1 MFKHPAIFNAVKLK
15 SSPLRNSLLMI
26 TTCEKRF
33 LAIVFLIMLATP
45 LLVVK
50 GSRGTC
56 GGEAFL
62 SQVEAP
68 LVSAD
73 RIRDHV
79 SIFSSIQSRFTGYPG
94 SLEAARIIM
103 DKFSEYG
110 LKVSLFN
117 YTALVPYDSGS
128 FLKVGSRVIK
138 AYGLYPNAVATGLK
152 RASGKLVY
160 AGYGKLEE
168 LKGLDVNGSIVLL
181 EFNSGSAW
189 IDMVELGASSIVF
202 LEDGD
207 TNRFEALSKISS
219 VPLVTPRIYVV
230 GKEASELREI
240 AKNRPEA
247 ELFNGM
253 GWREVQ
259 AVNVIGEMKGVED
272 PSKVI
277 IITANY
283 DSGSVVPGVSPGAD
297 EAIGVSVLLEFI
309 RALRQQVFTPRYTIL
324 FIAMSGH
331 WQALSGARSFVEQF
345 YFNNSAIGREIFP
358 YIAIDIKISSGS
370 PHLNL
375 VFSGMMYSI
384 NTRYI
389 ANKFTQLHGLFTRS
403 LQSFEKSFP
412 DHWEKVRTVNLLGLY
427 GIAYDSASPG
437 FQKGL
442 AFKHI
447 LDMEPFELANSIGL
461 GIITFD
467 DVRYRVFTPSDRL
480 EFIDFQ
486 NVVPQAQLTFQILFD
501 LLKAPVEEWYPGSW
515 EGLRP
520 LRMGETYTSV
530 GFTILR
536 VEVVEY
542 DPTTPGLYSPVPNA
556 FVTVGSTSDPFT
568 LMFSKSDSSGFAE
581 FRGLRPY
588 PEATTAVLTPIQSY
602 VVDEDGRIIYAPDRG
617 QHGSGT
623 YPSSVTIVSPEQF
636 ARNVVFK
643 CGSAVLFDLTD
654 PDTLQAAVSPS
665 SMFGTTNA
673 YSAQLRSYGGYE
685 TPLTLSILVMQIPGY
700 STLDSY
706 GYEFDPILSV
716 AQVYA
721 PPRTRFGFVVKS
733 TSMAKTVAVYTN
745 VTLQNQDGYGYCF
758 SKEGERLLIKGG
770 IPGMLTE
777 MLTLA
782 YGRYLAQADIQV
794 LDPKTMENLN
804 YAIMFNQTLLQMI
817 SRLDYSGFL
826 TSALMAWGFSN
837 KAYQSSLSVVRDAV
851 TSIIIVF
858 AIAIP
863 FILLFSSLVYNL
875 SSGFRSVA
883 LTLAVSLAVA
893 LLLTAFHPGFGL
905 AVNVPAIFIGTLIV
919 ALVIP
924 VMFFLSS
931 NFSSGLSRLRKEVLG
946 AHFLERSGFDV
957 SFSAVSIGI
966 GNLKKR
972 KFRTILTML
981 CIVIISFSLS
991 SLTSV
996 TEIRA
1001 LRVTPTPAEI
1011 AYNGVLLRTGN
1022 FAPLNKKL
1030 INLVST
1036 YISGE
1041 AQYAPRY
1048 WVYLPSTPQEGT
1060 AGVIVIS
1067 SEKSKALIY
1076 AAVGISSTE
1085 LKASF
1090 KEFEKILVE
1099 GSMFKDEEVLSALLP
1114 NNLAESLKVKA
1125 GDYVWVSGFHLRV
1138 TGILNTTAI
1147 LRYVKDSDG
1156 FIDVLPMDTY
1166 VLSNERTPPRAEAAL
1181 SPGSVIF
1188 VPAGL
1193 VELIPESC
1201 LTSVLIP
1208 IDGMDFEELYQRCGE
1223 VFSAFEGLNI
1233 YLTYNGTVYRF
1244 SKENVISLFGFQF
1257 ILIPMIIA
1265 GLITMSTILGGV
1277 MERIREGYI
1286 YSSLG
1291 LAPVQVGLMFFGEN
1305 IIYAVVGSMTGY
1317 LAGISA
1323 SYLTRKI
1330 GIISLPVN
1338 YTSSFVML
1346 AVGLVIA
1353 LVLAASLYPFYKV
1366 SVTVTPS
1373 LERKWRLQTKP
1384 KGDSWEIPIPFRIKE
1399 EDRAAGMA
1407 VFLQEYLWNKRI
1419 ERAGVFTVESVDVN
1433 KIESGIAVKSRVW
1446 LAPFEQNIK
1455 QDMNVVILKSKTE
1468 QNFLISLSLNRVSGP
1483 YDSWVRF
1490 NYPFIDEVRKQMLI
1504 WNVLNPEEREKYI
1517 RMARE
1522 RSLLGEK

>member
-1 MFKHPAIFNAVKLK
+1 
-15 SSPLRNSLLMI
+15 MI
-26 TTCEKRF
+26 TVRRKNLFVVALILLTASILIAEGERDAVEEKNF
-33 LAIVFLIMLATP
+33 LNQLEVP
-45 LLVVK
+45 V
-50 GSRGTC
+50 
-56 GGEAFL
+56 
-62 SQVEAP
+62 
-68 LVSAD
+68 VSAD
-73 RIRDHV
+73 RIRDYV
-79 SIFSSIQSRFTGYPG
+79 VLFSSIKSRFTGYPG
-94 SLEAARIIM
+94 SLQAARIIAEE
-103 DKFSEYG
+103 FNGFG
-110 LKVSLFN
+110 LKVSFFN
-117 YTALVPYDSGS
+117 YTVLVPYDSGS
-128 FLKVGSRVIK
+128 YMKVGGKVIK
-138 AYGLYPNAVATGLK
+138 AYGLYPNVVATGLK
-152 RASGKLVY
+152 KASGKLVY
-160 AGYGKLEE
+160 AGYGTPEE
-168 LKGLDVNGSIVLL
+168 LNGLDVNGSIVLL

-189 IDMVELGASSIVF
+189 VDMVKLGASGIVF

-219 VPLVTPRIYVV
+219 VPLVTPRIYVT
-230 GKEASELREI
+230 GQEASQLREI
-240 AKNRPEA
+240 ARTNPDA

-253 GWREVQ
+253 EWREVE
-259 AVNVIGEMKGVED
+259 AVNVIGEMRGVED

-277 IITANY
+277 IITVNY
-283 DSGSVVPGVSPGAD
+283 DSGSIVPGFAPGAD
-297 EAIGVSVLLEFI
+297 EAIGVSVMLEFI
-309 RALRQQVFTPRYTIL
+309 RALKQQGFTPRYTVL

-331 WQALSGARSFVEQF
+331 WQALAGARSFVEQF
-345 YFNNSAIGREIFP
+345 YFNNSEIGSTVFP
-358 YIAIDIKISSGS
+358 YLVIDIKISSGS

-375 VFSGMMYSI
+375 VYSGMMYSI
-384 NTRYI
+384 NTQYI
-389 ANKFTQLHGLFTRS
+389 AGRFRDLRLFFTNS
-403 LQSFEKSFP
+403 IKSFIKSFP
-412 DHWEKVRTVNLLGLY
+412 SYGEKVLTSNLYPGLY

-447 LDMEPFELANSIGL
+447 LEMEPFELANSIGL

-467 DVRYRVFTPSDRL
+467 DFRYRVFTPSDKL

-486 NVVPQAQLTFQILFD
+486 NVIPQAQLTFQILFD
-501 LLKAPVEEWYPGSW
+501 LLMAPVEEWYSGSW

-520 LRMGETYTSV
+520 LRMGETYTGV
-530 GFTILR
+530 GFTVLR

-556 FVTVGSTSDPFT
+556 FVTVGSTLDPFT
-568 LMFSKSDSSGFAE
+568 LMFSKSDSLGFAV

-588 PEATTAVLTPIQSY
+588 PEATTALQTPIQSY
-602 VVDEDGRIIYAPDRG
+602 LIDDEGRIIYAPDRG
-617 QHGSGT
+617 QHGAGT

-636 ARNVVFK
+636 TRNVVFK
-643 CGSAVLFDLTD
+643 CGSAVMFDLTD

-685 TPLTLSILVMQIPGY
+685 TPLTISVMVMQIPGY
-700 STLDSY
+700 SVLDSF

-745 VTLQNQDGYGYCF
+745 VTLQNQDGYGYYF
-758 SKEGERLLIKGG
+758 AREGDRLLVKGG
-770 IPGMLTE
+770 MPSMFME

-804 YAIMFNQTLLQMI
+804 YAIMFNQTLLQMA
-817 SRLDYSGFL
+817 SKKDYTGFL

-851 TSIIIVF
+851 TSIILVF
-858 AIAIP
+858 ALAIP

-883 LTLAVSLAVA
+883 LTLAVALSVA
-893 LLLTAFHPGFGL
+893 LLLTVFHPGFGL

-924 VMFFLSS
+924 VMFFLFS
-931 NFSSGLSRLRKEVLG
+931 NFSTGLSRLRREVLG

-972 KFRTILTML
+972 KFRTVLTML

-1001 LRVTPTPAEI
+1001 LRVTPTPTEVT
-1011 AYNGVLLRTGN
+1011 YNGVLLRTAN
-1022 FAPLNKKL
+1022 FAPLNRKL
-1030 INLVST
+1030 IDLVSI
-1036 YISGE
+1036 YISGKTL
-1041 AQYAPRY
+1041 YAPRY
-1048 WVYLPSTPQEGT
+1048 WVYLPSTPGEGT
-1060 AGVIVIS
+1060 AGTIVIS

-1076 AAVGISSTE
+1076 AAVGISSVE

-1090 KEFEKILVE
+1090 NEFEKILLE
-1099 GSMFKDEEVLSALLP
+1099 GSMFEDEEVFSALLP
-1114 NNLAESLKVKA
+1114 NSLAESLGVKT
-1125 GDYVWVSGFHLRV
+1125 GEYVWVNGFRLKV
-1138 TGILNTTAI
+1138 TGILNTTAV
-1147 LRYVKDSDG
+1147 LAYVKDADG
-1156 FIDVLPMDTY
+1156 FVDVLPMDTY

-1201 LTSVLIP
+1201 LTSVFIP
-1208 IDGMDFEELYQRCGE
+1208 ADGMVFEELYEKCGD

-1305 IIYAVVGSMTGY
+1305 IIYAIVGSMTGY
-1317 LAGISA
+1317 LGGISA

-1330 GIISLPVN
+1330 GLINLPVN
-1338 YTSSFVML
+1338 YTSSFVMI
-1346 AVGLVIA
+1346 AVGLVIV
-1353 LVLAASLYPFYKV
+1353 LVLAASLYPFYRV

-1384 KGDSWEIPIPFRIKE
+1384 KGDSWDIPIPFRIKE
-1399 EDRAAGMA
+1399 DDRAAGMA
-1407 VFLQEYLWNKRI
+1407 VFLHEYLWNKRI
-1419 ERAGVFTVESVDVN
+1419 ERAGVFTVESVEVN

-1455 QDMNVVILKSKTE
+1455 QDMNIVILKSKTE
-1468 QNFLISLSLNRVSGP
+1468 QNFLISMNLTRVSGP

-1504 WNVLNPEEREKYI
+1504 WNVLNPEDREKYI

-1522 RSLLGEK
+1522 RSLVGEK

>member
-1 MFKHPAIFNAVKLK
+1 
-15 SSPLRNSLLMI
+15 MI
-26 TTCEKRF
+26 TVRRKNLFVVALILLTASILMAEGEHDAVEEKNF
-33 LAIVFLIMLATP
+33 LNQLEVP
-45 LLVVK
+45 V
-50 GSRGTC
+50 
-56 GGEAFL
+56 
-62 SQVEAP
+62 
-68 LVSAD
+68 VSAD
-73 RIRDHV
+73 RIRDYV
-79 SIFSSIQSRFTGYPG
+79 VLFSSIKSRFTGYPG
-94 SLEAARIIM
+94 SLQAARIIAEE
-103 DKFSEYG
+103 FNEFG
-110 LKVSLFN
+110 LKVSFFN
-117 YTALVPYDSGS
+117 YTVLVPYDSGS
-128 FLKVGSRVIK
+128 YMKVGGKVIK
-138 AYGLYPNAVATGLK
+138 AYGLYPNVVATGLK
-152 RASGKLVY
+152 KASGKLIYV
-160 AGYGKLEE
+160 GHGTPEE
-168 LKGLDVNGSIVLL
+168 LNGLDVNGSIVLL

-189 IDMVELGASSIVF
+189 VDMVKLGASGIVF

-219 VPLVTPRIYVV
+219 IPLVTPRIYVA
-230 GKEASELREI
+230 GQEASQLREI
-240 AKNRPEA
+240 ARTNPDA

-253 GWREVQ
+253 EWREVE
-259 AVNVIGEMKGVED
+259 AVNVIGEIRGVED

-277 IITANY
+277 IITVNY
-283 DSGSVVPGVSPGAD
+283 DSGSIIPEFAPGAD
-297 EAIGVSVLLEFI
+297 EAIGVSVMLEFI
-309 RALRQQVFTPRYTIL
+309 RALKQQGFTPRYTVL

-331 WQALSGARSFVEQF
+331 WQALAGARSFVEQF
-345 YFNNSAIGREIFP
+345 YFNNSAIGSTVFP
-358 YIAIDIKISSGS
+358 YLIIDIKISSGS

-375 VFSGMMYSI
+375 VYSGMMYSI
-384 NTRYI
+384 NTQYI
-389 ANKFTQLHGLFTRS
+389 ASRFRDLRLFFTNS
-403 LQSFEKSFP
+403 IKSFIKSFP
-412 DHWEKVRTVNLLGLY
+412 SYGEKVLTSNLYPGLY

-447 LDMEPFELANSIGL
+447 LEMEPFELANSIGL

-467 DVRYRVFTPSDRL
+467 DFRYRVFTPSDKL

-486 NVVPQAQLTFQILFD
+486 NVIPQAQLTFQILFD
-501 LLKAPVEEWYPGSW
+501 LLKAPVEEWYSGSW

-520 LRMGETYTSV
+520 LRMGETYTGV
-530 GFTILR
+530 GFTVLR

-556 FVTVGSTSDPFT
+556 FVTVGSTLDPFT

-588 PEATTAVLTPIQSY
+588 PEATTALQTPIQSY
-602 VVDEDGRIIYAPDRG
+602 LIDDEGRIIYAPDRG
-617 QHGSGT
+617 QHGAAT

-636 ARNVVFK
+636 TRNVVFK
-643 CGSAVLFDLTD
+643 CGSAVMFDLTD

-685 TPLTLSILVMQIPGY
+685 TPLTISVMVMQIPGY
-700 STLDSY
+700 SVLDSF
-706 GYEFDPILSV
+706 GYEFDPLLSV

-745 VTLQNQDGYGYCF
+745 VTLENQDGYGYYF
-758 SKEGERLLIKGG
+758 AREGDRLLVKGG
-770 IPGMLTE
+770 MPSMFME

-804 YAIMFNQTLLQMI
+804 YAIMFNQTIFQAA
-817 SRLDYSGFL
+817 SKKDYSGFL
-826 TSALMAWGFSN
+826 TSTLMAWGFSN

-851 TSIIIVF
+851 TSIILVF
-858 AIAIP
+858 ALAIP

-883 LTLAVSLAVA
+883 LTLAVALSVA
-893 LLLTAFHPGFGL
+893 LLLTVFHPGFGL

-924 VMFFLSS
+924 VMFFLFS
-931 NFSSGLSRLRKEVLG
+931 NFSTGLSRLRREVLG

-972 KFRTILTML
+972 KFRTVLTML

-1001 LRVTPTPAEI
+1001 LRVTPTPTEVT
-1011 AYNGVLLRTGN
+1011 YNGVLLRTAN
-1022 FAPLNKKL
+1022 FAPLNRKL
-1030 INLVST
+1030 IDLVSI
-1036 YISGE
+1036 YISGKTL
-1041 AQYAPRY
+1041 YAPRY
-1048 WVYLPSTPQEGT
+1048 WVYLPSTPGEGT
-1060 AGVIVIS
+1060 AGTIVIS

-1076 AAVGISSTE
+1076 AAVGISSVE

-1090 KEFEKILVE
+1090 KELEKILLE
-1099 GSMFKDEEVLSALLP
+1099 GSMFKDEEVFSALLP
-1114 NNLAESLKVKA
+1114 NSLAESLGVKT
-1125 GDYVWVSGFHLRV
+1125 GEYVWVNGFRLKV
-1138 TGILNTTAI
+1138 AGILNTTAV
-1147 LRYVKDSDG
+1147 LAYVKDADG
-1156 FIDVLPMDTY
+1156 FVDVLPMDTY

-1201 LTSVLIP
+1201 LTSVFIP
-1208 IDGMDFEELYQRCGE
+1208 ADRMIFEELYEKCGD

-1305 IIYAVVGSMTGY
+1305 IIYAIVGSMTGY
-1317 LAGISA
+1317 LGGISA

-1330 GIISLPVN
+1330 GLINLPVN
-1338 YTSSFVML
+1338 YTSSFVMI
-1346 AVGLVIA
+1346 AVGLVIV
-1353 LVLAASLYPFYKV
+1353 LVLAASLYPFYRV

-1384 KGDSWEIPIPFRIKE
+1384 KGDSWDIPIPFRIKE
-1399 EDRAAGMA
+1399 DDRAAGMA
-1407 VFLQEYLWNKRI
+1407 VFLHEYLWNKRI
-1419 ERAGVFTVESVDVN
+1419 ERAGVFAVESVEVN

-1455 QDMNVVILKSKTE
+1455 QDMNIVILKSKTE
-1468 QNFLISLSLNRVSGP
+1468 QNFLISMNLTRVSGP

-1504 WNVLNPEEREKYI
+1504 WNVLNPEDREKYI

-1522 RSLLGEK
+1522 RSLVSER

>member
-1 MFKHPAIFNAVKLK
+1 MIMVRRKHLFV
-15 SSPLRNSLLMI
+15 
-26 TTCEKRF
+26 
-33 LAIVFLIMLATP
+33 VFLIMLATS
-45 LLVVK
+45 LLVAQ
-50 GSRGTC
+50 GSREAVEEKTC
-56 GGEAFL
+56 L
-62 SQVEAP
+62 NQVEVP

-73 RIRDHV
+73 RIRDDV
-79 SIFSSIQSRFTGYPG
+79 ALFSSIQSRFTGYPG
-94 SLEAARIIM
+94 SLQAARIIA
-103 DKFSEYG
+103 DRFSEFG

-128 FLKVGSRVIK
+128 FVKVGGRAIK
-138 AYGLYPNAVATGLK
+138 AYGLYPNVVATGLK

-160 AGYGKLEE
+160 AGHGTLEE

-189 IDMVELGASSIVF
+189 VDMVELGASGIVF

-207 TNRFEALSKISS
+207 TNRFDALKKISS
-219 VPLVTPRIYVV
+219 VPLVTPRVYVA
-230 GKEASELREI
+230 GQEASELREI
-240 AKNRPEA
+240 ARNNPKV
-247 ELFNGM
+247 ELVNGM
-253 GWREVQ
+253 EWREVE
-259 AVNVIGEMKGVED
+259 AVNVIGEIRGVED
-272 PSKVI
+272 PSKII

-283 DSGSVVPGVSPGAD
+283 DSGSVIPGISPGAD
-297 EAIGVSVLLEFI
+297 EAIGISVMLELI
-309 RALRQQVFTPRYTIL
+309 RALKQQGFSPRYTVL

-358 YIAIDIKISSGS
+358 YLAIDIKISSGS
-370 PHLNL
+370 PHLNV

-389 ANKFTQLHGLFTRS
+389 ANKFTELRGLFSTS

-412 DHWEKVRTVNLLGLY
+412 DYWEKVRTVNLLGLY
-427 GIAYDSASPG
+427 GIAYDSASAG

-467 DVRYRVFTPSDRL
+467 DFRYRVFTPSDRL

-486 NVVPQAQLTFQILFD
+486 NVIPQAQLTFQILFD
-501 LLKAPVEEWYPGSW
+501 LLNSPVEKWYPGSW

-520 LRMGETYTSV
+520 LRMGETYTGV
-530 GFTILR
+530 GFTVLR

-556 FVTVGSTSDPFT
+556 FVTVGSTLDPFT
-568 LMFSKSDSSGFAE
+568 LMFSKSGSSGFAE

-588 PEATTAVLTPIQSY
+588 PEATTALQTPLQSY
-602 VVDEDGRIIYAPDRG
+602 VIDEEGRIIYAPDGG
-617 QHGSGT
+617 QHGAGT

-636 ARNVVFK
+636 TRNVVFK
-643 CGSAVLFDLTD
+643 CGSAVVFDLTD

-673 YSAQLRSYGGYE
+673 YSTQLRSYGGYE
-685 TPLTLSILVMQIPGY
+685 TPLSLSVLMMQIPGY
-700 STLDSY
+700 SVLDSF
-706 GYEFDPILSV
+706 GYDFDPVLSV
-716 AQVYA
+716 VQVYA
-721 PPRTRFGFVVKS
+721 PPRVRFGFVVKS
-733 TSMAKTVAVYTN
+733 TSMAKTVAVCTN
-745 VTLQNQDGYGYCF
+745 VTLQNQDGYGYYL
-758 SKEGERLLIKGG
+758 KQEGDRLPITGG
-770 IPGMLTE
+770 IYSMFKE

-804 YAIMFNQTLLQMI
+804 YAVMFNQTLLQMI
-817 SRLDYSGFL
+817 SKMDYSGFL
-826 TSALMAWGFSN
+826 TNSLMTWGFSN

-851 TSIIIVF
+851 TSIILVF
-858 AIAIP
+858 ALAIP

-883 LTLAVSLAVA
+883 LTLAVALSVA
-893 LLLTAFHPGFGL
+893 LLLTVFHPGFGL

-924 VMFFLSS
+924 VMFFLFS
-931 NFSSGLSRLRKEVLG
+931 NFSTGLSRLRKEVLG

-957 SFSAVSIGI
+957 SFSAISIGV

-972 KFRTILTML
+972 KFRTVLTML
-981 CIVIISFSLS
+981 CIIIISFSLS

-1001 LRVTPTPAEI
+1001 LRVTPTPVEV
-1011 AYNGVLLRTGN
+1011 AYNGVLLRTAN
-1022 FAPLNKKL
+1022 FAPLNRKL
-1030 INLVST
+1030 IDLVST
-1036 YISGE
+1036 YISGKT
-1041 AQYAPRY
+1041 QYAPRY
-1048 WVYLPSTPQEGT
+1048 WVYLPSTPGEGT
-1060 AGVIVIS
+1060 AGTIVIS
-1067 SEKSKALIY
+1067 SEKSKAMIY
-1076 AAVGISSTE
+1076 AAVGISSME

-1090 KEFEKILVE
+1090 KGFKKILLE
-1099 GSMFKDEEVLSALLP
+1099 GSMFKDEEVFSALLP
-1114 NNLAESLKVKA
+1114 NSLAESLKVKT
-1125 GDYVWVSGFHLRV
+1125 GDHVWVNGFRLKV

-1147 LRYVKDSDG
+1147 LAYVKDSDG
-1156 FIDVLPMDTY
+1156 FVDILPMDAY

-1193 VELIPESC
+1193 VEQIPESC
-1201 LTSVLIP
+1201 LTSVFIP
-1208 IDGMDFEELYQRCGE
+1208 ADGMVFEEIYQKCGE

-1305 IIYAVVGSMTGY
+1305 IIYAIVGSMTGY
-1317 LAGISA
+1317 LGGISA

-1330 GIISLPVN
+1330 GLINLPVN
-1338 YTSSFVML
+1338 YTSSFVMI
-1346 AVGLVIA
+1346 AVGLVIV
-1353 LVLAASLYPFYKV
+1353 LVLAASLYPFYRV

-1384 KGDSWEIPIPFRIKE
+1384 KGDSWDIPIPFRIKE
-1399 EDRAAGMA
+1399 DDRAAGMA
-1407 VFLQEYLWNKRI
+1407 VFLHEYLWNKRI
-1419 ERAGVFTVESVDVN
+1419 ERAGVFTVESVDVD

-1455 QDMNVVILKSKTE
+1455 QDMNIVILKSKTE
-1468 QNFLISLSLNRVSGP
+1468 QNFLISMSLNRVSGP

-1504 WNVLNPEEREKYI
+1504 WNVLDPEERERYI
-1517 RMARE
+1517 HMARE
-1522 RSLLGEK
+1522 RSLVGEK

>member
-1 MFKHPAIFNAVKLK
+1 
-15 SSPLRNSLLMI
+15 MI
-26 TTCEKRF
+26 MIRRHLFVC
-33 LAIVFLIMLATP
+33 VFLITLAFS
-45 LLVVK
+45 LSVIQGNREAVEDK
-50 GSRGTC
+50 
-56 GGEAFL
+56 AFL
-62 SQVEAP
+62 NQEAP
-68 LVSAD
+68 LVSAGG
-73 RIRDHV
+73 IRDYV
-79 SIFSSIQSRFTGYPG
+79 ALFSSIQSRFTGYPG
-94 SLEAARIIM
+94 SLQAVRIIA
-103 DKFSEYG
+103 DKFSEFG
-110 LKVSLFN
+110 LKVSFFN
-117 YTALVPYDSGS
+117 YTLLVPYDSGS
-128 FLKVGSRVIK
+128 FLKVGGRMIK
-138 AYGLYPNAVATGLK
+138 AYGLYPNVVATGLK
-152 RASGKLVY
+152 KSSGRLVY
-160 AGYGKLEE
+160 AGHGNPEE
-168 LKGLDVNGSIVLL
+168 LNGLDVNGSIVLL

-189 IDMVELGASSIVF
+189 VDMVKLGASGIVF

-207 TNRFEALSKISS
+207 TNRFEALRKISS
-219 VPLVTPRIYVV
+219 VPLVTPRIYVA
-230 GKEASELREI
+230 GQEASQLREI
-240 AKNRPEA
+240 ARSNPDA

-253 GWREVQ
+253 EWREVE

-277 IITANY
+277 IITVNY
-283 DSGSVVPGVSPGAD
+283 DSGSIVPGIAPGAD
-297 EAIGVSVLLEFI
+297 EAIGVSVMLEFI
-309 RALRQQVFTPRYTIL
+309 RALKQQGFTPRYTVL

-331 WQALSGARSFVEQF
+331 WQALAGARSFVEQF

-358 YIAIDIKISSGS
+358 YLVIDIKISSGS

-375 VFSGMMYSI
+375 VYSGMMYSI
-384 NTRYI
+384 NTQYI
-389 ANKFTQLHGLFTRS
+389 ANKFRDLRIFFTNS
-403 LQSFEKSFP
+403 IKSFIQSFSSYA
-412 DHWEKVRTVNLLGLY
+412 EKVLTSNLYPGLY
-427 GIAYDSASPG
+427 GIAYDSTNAG

-447 LDMEPFELANSIGL
+447 LEMEPFELANSIGL

-467 DVRYRVFTPSDRL
+467 DFRYRVFTPSDKL
-480 EFIDFQ
+480 DVIDFQ
-486 NVVPQAQLTFQILFD
+486 NVIPQAQLTFQILFD
-501 LLKAPVEEWYPGSW
+501 LLKAPVEEWYSGSW

-520 LRMGETYTSV
+520 LRMGETYTGV
-530 GFTILR
+530 GFTVLK

-556 FVTVGSTSDPFT
+556 FVTVGSTLDPFT
-568 LMFSKSDSSGFAE
+568 LMFSKSDSLGFAV

-588 PEATTAVLTPIQSY
+588 PEATTALQTPIQSY
-602 VVDEDGRIIYAPDRG
+602 LIDDEGRIIYAPDRG
-617 QHGSGT
+617 QHGAGT

-636 ARNVVFK
+636 TRNVVFK
-643 CGSAVLFDLTD
+643 CGSAVMFDLTD

-685 TPLTLSILVMQIPGY
+685 TPLTISVMVMQIPGY
-700 STLDSY
+700 SILDSF

-721 PPRTRFGFVVKS
+721 PPRTKFGFVVKS

-745 VTLQNQDGYGYCF
+745 VTLQNQDGYGYYF
-758 SKEGERLLIKGG
+758 AREGDRLLVKGG
-770 IPGMLTE
+770 MPGMFME

-804 YAIMFNQTLLQMI
+804 YAVMFNQTLLQMA
-817 SRLDYSGFL
+817 SKKDYTGFL

-851 TSIIIVF
+851 TSIILVF
-858 AIAIP
+858 ALAIP

-883 LTLAVSLAVA
+883 LTLAVALSVA
-893 LLLTAFHPGFGL
+893 LLLTVFHPGFGL

-924 VMFFLSS
+924 VMFFLFS
-931 NFSSGLSRLRKEVLG
+931 NFSTGLSRLRREVLG

-972 KFRTILTML
+972 KFRTVLTML

-1001 LRVTPTPAEI
+1001 LRVTPTPTEVT
-1011 AYNGVLLRTGN
+1011 YNGVLLRTAN
-1022 FAPLNKKL
+1022 FAPLNRKL
-1030 INLVST
+1030 IDLVSI
-1036 YISGE
+1036 YISGKTL
-1041 AQYAPRY
+1041 YAPRY
-1048 WVYLPSTPQEGT
+1048 WVYLPSTPGEGT
-1060 AGVIVIS
+1060 AGTIVIS

-1076 AAVGISSTE
+1076 AAVGISSVE

-1090 KEFEKILVE
+1090 KELEKILLE
-1099 GSMFKDEEVLSALLP
+1099 GSMFKDEEVFSALLP
-1114 NNLAESLKVKA
+1114 NSLAESLGVKT
-1125 GDYVWVSGFHLRV
+1125 GEYVWVNGFRLKV
-1138 TGILNTTAI
+1138 AGILNTTAV
-1147 LRYVKDSDG
+1147 LAYVKDADG
-1156 FIDVLPMDTY
+1156 FVDVLPMDTY

-1201 LTSVLIP
+1201 LTSVFIP
-1208 IDGMDFEELYQRCGE
+1208 ADGMVLEELYEKCGD

-1305 IIYAVVGSMTGY
+1305 IIYAIVGSMTGY
-1317 LAGISA
+1317 LGGISA

-1330 GIISLPVN
+1330 GLINLPVN
-1338 YTSSFVML
+1338 YTSSFVMI
-1346 AVGLVIA
+1346 AVGLVIV
-1353 LVLAASLYPFYKV
+1353 LVLAASLYPFYRV

-1384 KGDSWEIPIPFRIKE
+1384 KGDSWDIPIPFRIKE
-1399 EDRAAGMA
+1399 DDRAAGMA
-1407 VFLQEYLWNKRI
+1407 VFLHEYLWNKRI
-1419 ERAGVFTVESVDVN
+1419 ERAGVFTVESVEVN

-1455 QDMNVVILKSKTE
+1455 QDMNIVILKSKTE
-1468 QNFLISLSLNRVSGP
+1468 QNFLISMNLSRVSGP

-1504 WNVLNPEEREKYI
+1504 WNVLNPEDREKYI

-1522 RSLLGEK
+1522 RSLVGEK

>member
-1 MFKHPAIFNAVKLK
+1 
-15 SSPLRNSLLMI
+15 MI
-26 TTCEKRF
+26 TVRRKNLFVVALILLTASILIAEGERDAVEEKNF
-33 LAIVFLIMLATP
+33 LNQLEVP
-45 LLVVK
+45 V
-50 GSRGTC
+50 
-56 GGEAFL
+56 
-62 SQVEAP
+62 
-68 LVSAD
+68 VSAD
-73 RIRDHV
+73 RIRDYV
-79 SIFSSIQSRFTGYPG
+79 VLFSSIKSRFTGYPG
-94 SLEAARIIM
+94 SLQAARIIAEE
-103 DKFSEYG
+103 FNGFG
-110 LKVSLFN
+110 LKVSFFN
-117 YTALVPYDSGS
+117 YTVLVPYDSGS
-128 FLKVGSRVIK
+128 YMKVGGKVIK
-138 AYGLYPNAVATGLK
+138 AYGLYPNVVATGLK
-152 RASGKLVY
+152 KASGKLIY
-160 AGYGKLEE
+160 AGHGTPGDLN
-168 LKGLDVNGSIVLL
+168 GLDVNGSIVLL

-189 IDMVELGASSIVF
+189 VDMVKLGASGIVF

-219 VPLVTPRIYVV
+219 VPLVTPRIYVA
-230 GKEASELREI
+230 GQEASQLREI
-240 AKNRPEA
+240 ARTNPDA

-253 GWREVQ
+253 EWREVE
-259 AVNVIGEMKGVED
+259 AVNVIGEMRGVED

-277 IITANY
+277 IITVNY
-283 DSGSVVPGVSPGAD
+283 DSGSIVPGFAPGAD
-297 EAIGVSVLLEFI
+297 EAIGVSVMLEFI
-309 RALRQQVFTPRYTIL
+309 RALKQQGFTPRYTVL

-331 WQALSGARSFVEQF
+331 WQALAGARSFVEQF
-345 YFNNSAIGREIFP
+345 YFNNSEIGSTVFP
-358 YIAIDIKISSGS
+358 YLVIDIKISSGS

-375 VFSGMMYSI
+375 VYSGMMYSI
-384 NTRYI
+384 NTQYI
-389 ANKFTQLHGLFTRS
+389 AGRFRDLRLFFTNS
-403 LQSFEKSFP
+403 IKSFIKSFP
-412 DHWEKVRTVNLLGLY
+412 SYGEKVLTSNLYPGLY

-447 LDMEPFELANSIGL
+447 LEMEPFELANSIGL

-467 DVRYRVFTPSDRL
+467 DFRYRVFTPSDKL

-486 NVVPQAQLTFQILFD
+486 NVIPQAQLTFQILFD
-501 LLKAPVEEWYPGSW
+501 LLKAPVEEWYSGSW
-515 EGLRP
+515 AGLRP
-520 LRMGETYTSV
+520 LRMGETYTGV
-530 GFTILR
+530 GFTVLR

-556 FVTVGSTSDPFT
+556 FVTVGSTLDPFT
-568 LMFSKSDSSGFAE
+568 LMFSKSDSLGFAV

-588 PEATTAVLTPIQSY
+588 PEATTALQTPIQSY
-602 VVDEDGRIIYAPDRG
+602 LIDDEGRIIYAPDRG
-617 QHGSGT
+617 QHGAGT

-636 ARNVVFK
+636 TRNVVFK
-643 CGSAVLFDLTD
+643 CGSAVMFDLTD

-685 TPLTLSILVMQIPGY
+685 TPLTISVMVMQIPGY
-700 STLDSY
+700 SVLDSF

-745 VTLQNQDGYGYCF
+745 VTLQNQDGYGYYF
-758 SKEGERLLIKGG
+758 AREGDRLLVKGG
-770 IPGMLTE
+770 MPSMFME

-804 YAIMFNQTLLQMI
+804 YAIMFNQTLLQMA
-817 SRLDYSGFL
+817 SKKDYTGFL

-851 TSIIIVF
+851 TSIILVF
-858 AIAIP
+858 ALAIP

-883 LTLAVSLAVA
+883 LTLAVALSVA
-893 LLLTAFHPGFGL
+893 LLLTVFHPGFGL

-924 VMFFLSS
+924 VMFFLFS
-931 NFSSGLSRLRKEVLG
+931 NFSTGLSRLRREVLG

-972 KFRTILTML
+972 KFRTVLTML

-1001 LRVTPTPAEI
+1001 LRVTPTPTEVT
-1011 AYNGVLLRTGN
+1011 YNGVLLRTAN
-1022 FAPLNKKL
+1022 FAPLNRKL
-1030 INLVST
+1030 IDLVSI
-1036 YISGE
+1036 YISGKTL
-1041 AQYAPRY
+1041 YAPRY
-1048 WVYLPSTPQEGT
+1048 WVYLPSTPGEGT
-1060 AGVIVIS
+1060 AGTIVIS

-1076 AAVGISSTE
+1076 AAVGISSVE

-1090 KEFEKILVE
+1090 NEFEKILLE
-1099 GSMFKDEEVLSALLP
+1099 GSMFKDEEVFSALLP
-1114 NNLAESLKVKA
+1114 NSLAESLGVKT
-1125 GDYVWVSGFHLRV
+1125 GEYVWVNGFRLKV
-1138 TGILNTTAI
+1138 TGILNTTAV
-1147 LRYVKDSDG
+1147 LAYVKDADG
-1156 FIDVLPMDTY
+1156 FVDVLPMDTY

-1201 LTSVLIP
+1201 LTSVFIP
-1208 IDGMDFEELYQRCGE
+1208 ADGMVFEELYEKCGD

-1305 IIYAVVGSMTGY
+1305 IIYAIVGSMTGY
-1317 LAGISA
+1317 LGGISA

-1330 GIISLPVN
+1330 GLINLPVN
-1338 YTSSFVML
+1338 YTSSFVMI
-1346 AVGLVIA
+1346 AVGLVIV

-1384 KGDSWEIPIPFRIKE
+1384 KGDSWDIPIPFRIKE
-1399 EDRAAGMA
+1399 DDRAAGMA
-1407 VFLQEYLWNKRI
+1407 VFLHEYLWNKRI
-1419 ERAGVFTVESVDVN
+1419 ERAGVFTVESVEVN

-1455 QDMNVVILKSKTE
+1455 QDMNIVILKSKTE
-1468 QNFLISLSLNRVSGP
+1468 QNFLISMNLTRVSGP

-1504 WNVLNPEEREKYI
+1504 WNVLNPEDREKYI

-1522 RSLLGEK
+1522 RSLVGEK

>member
-1 MFKHPAIFNAVKLK
+1 
-15 SSPLRNSLLMI
+15 MI
-26 TTCEKRF
+26 TVRRKNLFVVVLILLTAPILIAEGERDAVEEKNF
-33 LAIVFLIMLATP
+33 LNQLEVP
-45 LLVVK
+45 V
-50 GSRGTC
+50 
-56 GGEAFL
+56 
-62 SQVEAP
+62 
-68 LVSAD
+68 VSAD
-73 RIRDHV
+73 RIRDYV
-79 SIFSSIQSRFTGYPG
+79 VLFSSIKSRFTGYPG
-94 SLEAARIIM
+94 SLQAARIIAEE
-103 DKFSEYG
+103 FNGFG
-110 LKVSLFN
+110 LKVSFFN
-117 YTALVPYDSGS
+117 YTVLVPYDSGS
-128 FLKVGSRVIK
+128 YMKVGGKVIK
-138 AYGLYPNAVATGLK
+138 AYGLYPNVVATGLK
-152 RASGKLVY
+152 KASGKLIY
-160 AGYGKLEE
+160 AGHGTPEE
-168 LKGLDVNGSIVLL
+168 LNGLDVNGSIVLL

-189 IDMVELGASSIVF
+189 VDMVKLGASGIVF

-219 VPLVTPRIYVV
+219 IPLVTPRIYVA
-230 GKEASELREI
+230 GQEASQLREI
-240 AKNRPEA
+240 ARTNPDA

-253 GWREVQ
+253 EWREVE
-259 AVNVIGEMKGVED
+259 AVNVIGEMRGVED

-277 IITANY
+277 IITVNY
-283 DSGSVVPGVSPGAD
+283 DSGSIIPGFAPGAD
-297 EAIGVSVLLEFI
+297 EAIGVSVMLEFI
-309 RALRQQVFTPRYTIL
+309 RALKQQGFTPRYTVL

-331 WQALSGARSFVEQF
+331 WQALAGARSFVEQF
-345 YFNNSAIGREIFP
+345 YFNNSAIGSTVFP
-358 YIAIDIKISSGS
+358 YLVIDIKISSGS

-375 VFSGMMYSI
+375 VYSGMMYSI
-384 NTRYI
+384 NTQYI
-389 ANKFTQLHGLFTRS
+389 AGRFRDLRLFFTNS
-403 LQSFEKSFP
+403 IKSFIKSFP
-412 DHWEKVRTVNLLGLY
+412 SYGEKVLTSNLYPGLY

-447 LDMEPFELANSIGL
+447 LEMEPFELANSIGL

-467 DVRYRVFTPSDRL
+467 DFRYRVFTPSDKL

-486 NVVPQAQLTFQILFD
+486 NVIPQAQLTFQILFD
-501 LLKAPVEEWYPGSW
+501 LLKAPVEEWYSGSW
-515 EGLRP
+515 AGLRP
-520 LRMGETYTSV
+520 LRMGETYTGV
-530 GFTILR
+530 GFTVLR

-556 FVTVGSTSDPFT
+556 FVTVGSTLDPFT
-568 LMFSKSDSSGFAE
+568 LMFSKSDSLGFAV

-588 PEATTAVLTPIQSY
+588 PEATTALQTPIQSY
-602 VVDEDGRIIYAPDRG
+602 LIDDEGRIIYAPDRG
-617 QHGSGT
+617 QHGAGT

-636 ARNVVFK
+636 TRNVVFK
-643 CGSAVLFDLTD
+643 CGSAVMFDLTD

-685 TPLTLSILVMQIPGY
+685 TPLTISVMVMQIPGY
-700 STLDSY
+700 SVLDSF

-745 VTLQNQDGYGYCF
+745 VTLQNQDGYGYYF
-758 SKEGERLLIKGG
+758 AREGDRLLVKGG
-770 IPGMLTE
+770 MPSMFME

-804 YAIMFNQTLLQMI
+804 YAIMFNQTLLQMA
-817 SRLDYSGFL
+817 SKKDYTGFL

-851 TSIIIVF
+851 TSIILVF
-858 AIAIP
+858 ALAIP

-883 LTLAVSLAVA
+883 LTLAVALSVA
-893 LLLTAFHPGFGL
+893 LLLTVFHPGFGL

-924 VMFFLSS
+924 VMFFLFS
-931 NFSSGLSRLRKEVLG
+931 NFSTGLSRLRREVLG

-972 KFRTILTML
+972 KFRTVLTML

-1001 LRVTPTPAEI
+1001 LRVTPTPTEVT
-1011 AYNGVLLRTGN
+1011 YNGVLLRTAN
-1022 FAPLNKKL
+1022 FAPLNRKL
-1030 INLVST
+1030 IDLVSI
-1036 YISGE
+1036 YISGKTL
-1041 AQYAPRY
+1041 YAPRY
-1048 WVYLPSTPQEGT
+1048 WVYLPSTPGEGT
-1060 AGVIVIS
+1060 AGTIVIS

-1076 AAVGISSTE
+1076 AAVGISSVE

-1090 KEFEKILVE
+1090 NEFEKILLE
-1099 GSMFKDEEVLSALLP
+1099 GSMFEDEEVFSALLP
-1114 NNLAESLKVKA
+1114 NSLAESLGVKT
-1125 GDYVWVSGFHLRV
+1125 GEYIWVNGFRLKV
-1138 TGILNTTAI
+1138 TGILNTTAV
-1147 LRYVKDSDG
+1147 LAYVKDADG
-1156 FIDVLPMDTY
+1156 FVDVLPMDTY

-1201 LTSVLIP
+1201 LTSVFIP
-1208 IDGMDFEELYQRCGE
+1208 ADGMVFEELYEKCGD

-1305 IIYAVVGSMTGY
+1305 IIYAIVGSMTGY
-1317 LAGISA
+1317 LGGISA

-1330 GIISLPVN
+1330 GLINLPVN
-1338 YTSSFVML
+1338 YTSSFVMI
-1346 AVGLVIA
+1346 AVGLVIV
-1353 LVLAASLYPFYKV
+1353 LVLAASLYPFYRV

-1384 KGDSWEIPIPFRIKE
+1384 KGDSWDIPIPFRIKE
-1399 EDRAAGMA
+1399 DDRAAGMA
-1407 VFLQEYLWNKRI
+1407 VFLHEYLWNKRI
-1419 ERAGVFTVESVDVN
+1419 ERAGVFTVESVEVN

-1455 QDMNVVILKSKTE
+1455 QDMNIVILKSKTE
-1468 QNFLISLSLNRVSGP
+1468 QNFLISMNLTRVSGP

-1504 WNVLNPEEREKYI
+1504 WNVLNPEDREKYI

-1522 RSLLGEK
+1522 RSLVGEK

>member
-1 MFKHPAIFNAVKLK
+1 
-15 SSPLRNSLLMI
+15 MI
-26 TTCEKRF
+26 TIRIKN
-33 LAIVFLIMLATP
+33 
-45 LLVVK
+45 LLVVILILLAASPLIAQAQGK
-50 GSRGTC
+50 Q
-56 GGEAFL
+56 EAVEEKTFL
-62 SQVEAP
+62 NQEVP
-68 LVSAD
+68 MVSAD
-73 RIRDHV
+73 RIRDY
-79 SIFSSIQSRFTGYPG
+79 IALFSSIQSRFTGYPG
-94 SLEAARIIM
+94 SLQAARIIT
-103 DKFSEYG
+103 DKFSEFG
-110 LKVSLFN
+110 LKVGFFN
-117 YTALVPYDSGS
+117 YTVLVPYDSGS
-128 FLKVGSRVIK
+128 FLKVGSRVVK
-138 AYGLYPNAVATGLK
+138 AYGLYPNIVATGLK

-160 AGYGKLEE
+160 AGHGALEE
-168 LKGLDVNGSIVLL
+168 LNGLEVNGNIVLL

-189 IDMVELGASSIVF
+189 VDMVKLGASGIVF

-207 TNRFEALSKISS
+207 TNRFEALRKISS
-219 VPLVTPRIYVV
+219 VPLDTPRIYAA
-230 GKEASELREI
+230 GREASELREI
-240 AKNRPEA
+240 ARSNPNA
-247 ELFNGM
+247 ELVNGM
-253 GWREVQ
+253 EWREVE
-259 AVNVIGEMKGVED
+259 AVNVIGEIKGVED

-277 IITANY
+277 IITVNY
-283 DSGSVVPGVSPGAD
+283 DSGSIVPGVAPGAD
-297 EAIGVSVLLEFI
+297 EAVSVSVMLELI
-309 RALRQQVFTPRYTIL
+309 RTLKQQGFTPRYTVL

-331 WQALSGARSFVEQF
+331 WQALAGARSFVEQF
-345 YFNNSAIGREIFP
+345 YFNNSAIGREVFP
-358 YIAIDIKISSGS
+358 YLVIDIKISSGS

-375 VFSGMMYSI
+375 VYSGMMYSI
-384 NTRYI
+384 NTQYI
-389 ANKFTQLHGLFTRS
+389 ANKFRDLRLFFTES
-403 LQSFEKSFP
+403 IKSFIKSFP
-412 DHWEKVRTVNLLGLY
+412 NYAEKVLTSNLYPGLY
-427 GIAYDSASPG
+427 GIAYDSASAG

-447 LDMEPFELANSIGL
+447 LEMEPFELANSIGL

-467 DVRYRVFTPSDRL
+467 DFRYRVFTPSDRL

-486 NVVPQAQLTFQILFD
+486 NVIPQAQLTFQILFD
-501 LLKAPVEEWYPGSW
+501 LLNAPVEKWYSGGW
-515 EGLRP
+515 DGLRP
-520 LRMGETYTSV
+520 LRMGETYTGV
-530 GFTILR
+530 GFTVLK

-542 DPTTPGLYSPVPNA
+542 DPTTPGLYSSVPNA

-568 LMFSKSDSSGFAE
+568 LMFSKSDSSGFAV

-588 PEATTAVLTPIQSY
+588 PEATTALQTPIQSY
-602 VVDEDGRIIYAPDRG
+602 VIDEDGRIIYAPDTG
-617 QHGSGT
+617 QHGAGT

-643 CGSAVLFDLTD
+643 CGSAVMFDLTD

-673 YSAQLRSYGGYE
+673 YSAQLRNYGGYE
-685 TPLTLSILVMQIPGY
+685 TPLTLSVLVMQIPGY
-700 STLDSY
+700 SILDSF
-706 GYEFDPILSV
+706 GYAFDPVLSV

-721 PPRTRFGFVVKS
+721 PPRVRFGFVVKS
-733 TSMAKTVAVYTN
+733 TSMAKPVAVYTN
-745 VTLQNQDGYGYCF
+745 VTLENQDGYGYYLTR
-758 SKEGERLLIKGG
+758 EGQKLLIKSGT
-770 IPGMLTE
+770 PGMYTE

-804 YAIMFNQTLLQMI
+804 YAVMFNQTLQEMI
-817 SRLDYSGFL
+817 SKLDYRGFL
-826 TSALMAWGFSN
+826 TSALMAWGFSS

-851 TSIIIVF
+851 TSIILVF
-858 AIAIP
+858 ALAIP
-863 FILLFSSLVYNL
+863 FILLFSSLIYNL

-883 LTLAVSLAVA
+883 LTLMVALSVA

-924 VMFFLSS
+924 VMFFLIS
-931 NFSSGLSRLRKEVLG
+931 NFSTGLSRLRREVLG

-957 SFSAVSIGI
+957 SFSAVTIGI

-1001 LRVTPTPAEI
+1001 LRVTPTPTEA
-1011 AYNGVLLRTGN
+1011 AYNGVLLRTAN
-1022 FAPLNKKL
+1022 FAPLNRKL
-1030 INLVST
+1030 IDLVSI
-1036 YISGE
+1036 YISGKTF
-1041 AQYAPRY
+1041 YAPRY
-1048 WVYLPSTPQEGT
+1048 WVYLPSTPAEGT
-1060 AGVIVIS
+1060 AGTIVIS
-1067 SEKSKALIY
+1067 SEESNALIY
-1076 AAVGISSTE
+1076 AAVGISSVE

-1090 KEFEKILVE
+1090 KEFEKILLE
-1099 GSMFKDEEVLSALLP
+1099 GSMFKDEEVFSALLP
-1114 NNLAESLKVKA
+1114 NNLAEGLKVKT
-1125 GDYVWVSGFHLRV
+1125 GDYVWVNGFRLKV

-1147 LRYVKDSDG
+1147 LAYVKDSDG
-1156 FIDVLPMDTY
+1156 FVDVLPMDTY
-1166 VLSNERTPPRAEAAL
+1166 VLSNERTPPRAEAAF

-1201 LTSVLIP
+1201 LTSVFIP
-1208 IDGMDFEELYQRCGE
+1208 TEGMEFGKLYERCAE

-1305 IIYAVVGSMTGY
+1305 IIYAIVGSMTGY

-1330 GIISLPVN
+1330 GLLNLPVN
-1338 YTSSFVML
+1338 YTSSFVMI
-1346 AVGLVIA
+1346 AVGLVII
-1353 LVLAASLYPFYKV
+1353 LVLAASLYPFYRI

-1384 KGDSWEIPIPFRIKE
+1384 KGDSWDIPIPFRIKE
-1399 EDRAAGMA
+1399 DDRAAGMA
-1407 VFLQEYLWNKRI
+1407 VFLHEYLWNKRI
-1419 ERAGVFTVESVDVN
+1419 ERAGVFTVESVEVS

-1455 QDMNVVILKSKTE
+1455 QDMNIVILKSKTE
-1468 QNFLISLSLNRVSGP
+1468 QNFLVLMNLQRVSGP

-1490 NYPFIDEVRKQMLI
+1490 NYPFIDDVRKQMLI
-1504 WNVLNPEEREKYI
+1504 WNVLDPEEREKYI

-1522 RSLLGEK
+1522 RSLVGEK

>member
-1 MFKHPAIFNAVKLK
+1 MIIVQRKYLLVAVFLTMLVV
-15 SSPLRNSLLMI
+15 PL
-26 TTCEKRF
+26 
-33 LAIVFLIMLATP
+33 LAIR
-45 LLVVK
+45 
-50 GSRGTC
+50 GSR
-56 GGEAFL
+56 EAVEEKTWL
-62 SQVEAP
+62 NQEAP

-73 RIRDHV
+73 RIRDYV
-79 SIFSSIQSRFTGYPG
+79 ALFSSIQSRFTGYPG
-94 SLEAARIIM
+94 SLQAARIIM
-103 DKFSEYG
+103 DKFNESD
-110 LKVSLFN
+110 LNVSLFN
-117 YTALVPYDSGS
+117 YTVLVPYDSGS
-128 FLKVGSRVIK
+128 YMKVGGRVIK
-138 AYGLYPNAVATGLK
+138 AYALYPNVVATGLK
-152 RASGKLVY
+152 KASGKLVY
-160 AGYGKLEE
+160 AGHGTPEE
-168 LKGLDVNGSIVLL
+168 LRGLDVNGNIVLL

-189 IDMVELGASSIVF
+189 VDMVKLGASGIVF

-207 TNRFEALSKISS
+207 TNRFEALRKISS
-219 VPLVTPRIYVV
+219 VPLNTPRIYVA
-230 GKEASELREI
+230 GQEASQLREI
-240 AKNRPEA
+240 AKNNPVA
-247 ELFNGM
+247 ELVNGM
-253 GWREVQ
+253 EWREVE

-283 DSGSVVPGVSPGAD
+283 DSGSIVPGVAPGAD
-297 EAIGVSVLLEFI
+297 EAIGISVMLEFI
-309 RALRQQVFTPRYTIL
+309 RSLKHQGLSPRYTVL

-331 WQALSGARSFVEQF
+331 WQALAGARSFVEQF
-345 YFNNSAIGREIFP
+345 YFNNSAIGREVFP
-358 YIAIDIKISSGS
+358 YLVIDIKISSGS

-375 VFSGMMYSI
+375 VYSGMMYSI
-384 NTRYI
+384 NTQYI
-389 ANKFTQLHGLFTRS
+389 ASRFRDLRIFFANSIKSFI
-403 LQSFEKSFP
+403 QSFPSYS
-412 DHWEKVRTVNLLGLY
+412 EKVLTSNLYPGLY

-447 LDMEPFELANSIGL
+447 LEMEPFELANSIGL

-467 DVRYRVFTPSDRL
+467 DFRYRVFTPSDRL

-486 NVVPQAQLTFQILFD
+486 NVIPQAQLTFQILFD

-520 LRMGETYTSV
+520 LRMGETYTGV
-530 GFTILR
+530 GFTVLK

-542 DPTTPGLYSPVPNA
+542 DPTTPGLYSPVPKA
-556 FVTVGSTSDPFT
+556 FVTVGSTLDPFT
-568 LMFSKSDSSGFAE
+568 LMFSKSDSSGFAV

-588 PEATTAVLTPIQSY
+588 PEATTALQTPIQSY
-602 VVDEDGRIIYAPDRG
+602 VIDEEGRIIYAPDRG
-617 QHGSGT
+617 QHGAGT

-636 ARNVVFK
+636 TRNVVFK
-643 CGSAVLFDLTD
+643 CGSAVMFDLTD

-673 YSAQLRSYGGYE
+673 YSAQLRNYGGYE
-685 TPLTLSILVMQIPGY
+685 TPLTISVMMMQIPGY
-700 STLDSY
+700 SILDSF

-721 PPRTRFGFVVKS
+721 PPRIRFGFVVKS

-745 VTLQNQDGYGYCF
+745 VTLQNQDGYGYYLG
-758 SKEGERLLIKGG
+758 KEGDRLLVKGG
-770 IPGMLTE
+770 IPGMFME

-804 YAIMFNQTLLQMI
+804 YAIMFNQTLLQTA
-817 SRLDYSGFL
+817 SKKDYSGFL
-826 TSALMAWGFSN
+826 TSALMAWGFSS

-851 TSIIIVF
+851 TSIILVF
-858 AIAIP
+858 ALAIP

-883 LTLAVSLAVA
+883 LTLAVALSVA
-893 LLLTAFHPGFGL
+893 LLLTVFHPGFGL

-924 VMFFLSS
+924 VMFFLFS
-931 NFSSGLSRLRKEVLG
+931 NFSTGLSRLRREVLG

-972 KFRTILTML
+972 KFRTVLTML

-1001 LRVTPTPAEI
+1001 LRVTPTPTEVT
-1011 AYNGVLLRTGN
+1011 YNGVLLRTAN
-1022 FAPLNKKL
+1022 FVPLNRKL
-1030 INLVST
+1030 IDLVST
-1036 YISGE
+1036 YISGKTL
-1041 AQYAPRY
+1041 YAPRY
-1048 WVYLPSTPQEGT
+1048 WVYLPSTPGEGT
-1060 AGVIVIS
+1060 AGTIVIS

-1076 AAVGISSTE
+1076 AAVGISPVE

-1090 KEFEKILVE
+1090 KQVEKILLE
-1099 GSMFKDEEVLSALLP
+1099 GSMFKEEEVFSALLP
-1114 NNLAESLKVKA
+1114 NSLAESLKVKT
-1125 GDYVWVSGFHLRV
+1125 GEYVWVNGFRLRV
-1138 TGILNTTAI
+1138 AGILNTTAI
-1147 LRYVKDSDG
+1147 LAYVKDSDG
-1156 FIDVLPMDTY
+1156 FVDVLPMDTY
-1166 VLSNERTPPRAEAAL
+1166 ILSNERTPPRAEAAL

-1193 VELIPESC
+1193 VELIPEAC
-1201 LTSVLIP
+1201 LTSVFIP
-1208 IDGMDFEELYQRCGE
+1208 ADGMVFEELYEKCGE

-1305 IIYAVVGSMTGY
+1305 IIYAIVGSMTGY
-1317 LAGISA
+1317 LGGISA

-1330 GIISLPVN
+1330 GLINLPVN
-1338 YTSSFVML
+1338 YTSSFVMI
-1346 AVGLVIA
+1346 AVGLVIV
-1353 LVLAASLYPFYKV
+1353 LVLAASLYPFYRV

-1384 KGDSWEIPIPFRIKE
+1384 KGDSWDIPIPFRIKE
-1399 EDRAAGMA
+1399 DDRAAGMA
-1407 VFLQEYLWNKRI
+1407 VFLHEYLWNKRI
-1419 ERAGVFTVESVDVN
+1419 ERAGVFSIENVEVS
-1433 KIESGIAVKSRVW
+1433 KIESGIGIKSRVW

-1455 QDMNVVILKSKTE
+1455 QDMNIVILKSKTE
-1468 QNFLISLSLNRVSGP
+1468 QNFLILMNLTRVSGP

-1490 NYPFIDEVRKQMLI
+1490 NYPFIDEIRKQMLI

-1522 RSLLGEK
+1522 RSLVGEK

>member
-1 MFKHPAIFNAVKLK
+1 
-15 SSPLRNSLLMI
+15 MI
-26 TTCEKRF
+26 TVRRKNLFVVALILLTASILIAEGERDAVEEKNF
-33 LAIVFLIMLATP
+33 LNQLEVP
-45 LLVVK
+45 V
-50 GSRGTC
+50 
-56 GGEAFL
+56 
-62 SQVEAP
+62 
-68 LVSAD
+68 VSAD
-73 RIRDHV
+73 RIRDYV
-79 SIFSSIQSRFTGYPG
+79 VLFSSIKSRFTGYPG
-94 SLEAARIIM
+94 SLQAARIIAEE
-103 DKFSEYG
+103 FNGFG
-110 LKVSLFN
+110 LKVSFFN
-117 YTALVPYDSGS
+117 YTVLVPYDSGS
-128 FLKVGSRVIK
+128 YMKVGGKVIK
-138 AYGLYPNAVATGLK
+138 AYGLYPNVVATGLK
-152 RASGKLVY
+152 KASGKLVY
-160 AGYGKLEE
+160 AGHGTPGDLN
-168 LKGLDVNGSIVLL
+168 GLDVNGSIVLL

-189 IDMVELGASSIVF
+189 VDMVKLGASGIVF

-219 VPLVTPRIYVV
+219 VPLVTPRIYVT
-230 GKEASELREI
+230 GQEASQLREI
-240 AKNRPEA
+240 ARTNPDA

-253 GWREVQ
+253 EWREVE
-259 AVNVIGEMKGVED
+259 AVNVIGEMRGVED

-277 IITANY
+277 IITVNY
-283 DSGSVVPGVSPGAD
+283 DSGSIVPGFAPGAD
-297 EAIGVSVLLEFI
+297 EAIGVSVMLEFI
-309 RALRQQVFTPRYTIL
+309 RALKQQGFTPRYTVL

-331 WQALSGARSFVEQF
+331 WQALAGARSFVEQF
-345 YFNNSAIGREIFP
+345 YFNNSEIGSTVFP
-358 YIAIDIKISSGS
+358 YLVIDIKISSGS

-375 VFSGMMYSI
+375 VYSGMMYSI
-384 NTRYI
+384 NTQYI
-389 ANKFTQLHGLFTRS
+389 AGRFRDLRLFFTNS
-403 LQSFEKSFP
+403 IKSFIKSFP
-412 DHWEKVRTVNLLGLY
+412 SYGEKVLTSNLYPGLY

-447 LDMEPFELANSIGL
+447 LEMEPFELANSIGL

-467 DVRYRVFTPSDRL
+467 DFRYRVFTPSDKL

-486 NVVPQAQLTFQILFD
+486 NVIPQAQLTFQILFD
-501 LLKAPVEEWYPGSW
+501 LLKAPVEEWYSGSW
-515 EGLRP
+515 AGLRP
-520 LRMGETYTSV
+520 LRMGETYTGV
-530 GFTILR
+530 GFTVLR

-556 FVTVGSTSDPFT
+556 FVTVGSTLDPFT
-568 LMFSKSDSSGFAE
+568 LMFSKSDSLGFAV

-588 PEATTAVLTPIQSY
+588 PEATTALQTPIQSY
-602 VVDEDGRIIYAPDRG
+602 LIDDEGRIIYAPDRG
-617 QHGSGT
+617 QHGAGT

-636 ARNVVFK
+636 TRNVVFK
-643 CGSAVLFDLTD
+643 CGSAVMFDLTD

-673 YSAQLRSYGGYE
+673 YSAQLRNYGGYE
-685 TPLTLSILVMQIPGY
+685 TPLTISVMVMQIPGY
-700 STLDSY
+700 SVLDSF

-721 PPRTRFGFVVKS
+721 PPRTKFGFVVKS

-745 VTLQNQDGYGYCF
+745 VTLQNQDGYGYYF
-758 SKEGERLLIKGG
+758 AREGDRLLVKGG
-770 IPGMLTE
+770 MPSMFME

-804 YAIMFNQTLLQMI
+804 YAIMFNQTLLQMA
-817 SRLDYSGFL
+817 SKKDYTGFL

-851 TSIIIVF
+851 TSIILVF
-858 AIAIP
+858 ALAIP

-883 LTLAVSLAVA
+883 LTLAVALSVA
-893 LLLTAFHPGFGL
+893 LLLTVFHPGFGL

-924 VMFFLSS
+924 VMFFLFS
-931 NFSSGLSRLRKEVLG
+931 NFSTGLSRLRREVLG

-972 KFRTILTML
+972 KFRTVLTML

-1001 LRVTPTPAEI
+1001 LRVTPTPTEVT
-1011 AYNGVLLRTGN
+1011 YNGVLLRTAN
-1022 FAPLNKKL
+1022 FAPLNRKL
-1030 INLVST
+1030 IDLVSI
-1036 YISGE
+1036 YISGKTL
-1041 AQYAPRY
+1041 YAPRY
-1048 WVYLPSTPQEGT
+1048 WVYLPSTPGEGT
-1060 AGVIVIS
+1060 AGTIVIS

-1076 AAVGISSTE
+1076 AAVGISSVE

-1090 KEFEKILVE
+1090 NEFEKILLE
-1099 GSMFKDEEVLSALLP
+1099 GSMFEDEEVFSALLP
-1114 NNLAESLKVKA
+1114 NSLAESLGVKT
-1125 GDYVWVSGFHLRV
+1125 GEYVWVNGFRLKV
-1138 TGILNTTAI
+1138 TGILNTTAV
-1147 LRYVKDSDG
+1147 LAYVKDADG
-1156 FIDVLPMDTY
+1156 FVDVLPMDTY

-1201 LTSVLIP
+1201 LTSVFIP
-1208 IDGMDFEELYQRCGE
+1208 ADGMVFEELYEKCGD

-1305 IIYAVVGSMTGY
+1305 IIYAIVGSMTGY
-1317 LAGISA
+1317 LGGISA

-1330 GIISLPVN
+1330 GLINLPVN
-1338 YTSSFVML
+1338 YTSSFVMI
-1346 AVGLVIA
+1346 AVGLVIM
-1353 LVLAASLYPFYKV
+1353 LVLAASLYPFYRV

-1384 KGDSWEIPIPFRIKE
+1384 KGDSWDIPIPFRIKE
-1399 EDRAAGMA
+1399 DDRAAGMA
-1407 VFLQEYLWNKRI
+1407 VFLHEYLWNKRI
-1419 ERAGVFTVESVDVN
+1419 ERAGVFTVESVEVN

-1455 QDMNVVILKSKTE
+1455 QDMNIVILKSKTE
-1468 QNFLISLSLNRVSGP
+1468 QNFLISMNLTRVSGP

-1504 WNVLNPEEREKYI
+1504 WNVLNPEDREKYI

-1522 RSLLGEK
+1522 RSLVGEK

>member
-1 MFKHPAIFNAVKLK
+1 
-15 SSPLRNSLLMI
+15 MI
-26 TTCEKRF
+26 TVRRKNLFVVALILLTASILMAEGEHDAVEEKNF
-33 LAIVFLIMLATP
+33 LNQLEVP
-45 LLVVK
+45 V
-50 GSRGTC
+50 
-56 GGEAFL
+56 
-62 SQVEAP
+62 
-68 LVSAD
+68 VSAD
-73 RIRDHV
+73 RIRDYV
-79 SIFSSIQSRFTGYPG
+79 VLFSSIKSRFTGYPG
-94 SLEAARIIM
+94 SLQAARIIAEE
-103 DKFSEYG
+103 FNEFG
-110 LKVSLFN
+110 LKVSFFN
-117 YTALVPYDSGS
+117 YTVLVPYDSGS
-128 FLKVGSRVIK
+128 YMKVGGKVIK
-138 AYGLYPNAVATGLK
+138 AYGLYPNVVATGLK
-152 RASGKLVY
+152 KASGKLIYV
-160 AGYGKLEE
+160 GHGTPEE
-168 LKGLDVNGSIVLL
+168 LNGLDVNGSIVLL

-189 IDMVELGASSIVF
+189 VDMVKLGASGIVF
-202 LEDGD
+202 LEDGN

-219 VPLVTPRIYVV
+219 IPLVTPRIYVA
-230 GKEASELREI
+230 GQEASQLREI
-240 AKNRPEA
+240 ARSNPDA

-253 GWREVQ
+253 EWREVE
-259 AVNVIGEMKGVED
+259 AVNVIGEMRGVED

-277 IITANY
+277 IITVNY
-283 DSGSVVPGVSPGAD
+283 DSGSIIPEFAPGAD
-297 EAIGVSVLLEFI
+297 EAIGVSVMLEFI
-309 RALRQQVFTPRYTIL
+309 RALKQQGFTPRYTVL

-331 WQALSGARSFVEQF
+331 WQALAGARSFVEQF
-345 YFNNSAIGREIFP
+345 YFNNSAIGSTVFP
-358 YIAIDIKISSGS
+358 YLIIDIKISSGS

-375 VFSGMMYSI
+375 VYSGMMYSI
-384 NTRYI
+384 NTQYI
-389 ANKFTQLHGLFTRS
+389 ASRFRDLRLFFTNS
-403 LQSFEKSFP
+403 IKSFIKAFP
-412 DHWEKVRTVNLLGLY
+412 SYGEKVLTSNLYPGLY

-447 LDMEPFELANSIGL
+447 LEMEPFELANSIGL

-467 DVRYRVFTPSDRL
+467 DFRYRVFTPSDKL

-486 NVVPQAQLTFQILFD
+486 NVIPQAQLTFQILFD
-501 LLKAPVEEWYPGSW
+501 LLKAPIEEWYSGSW

-520 LRMGETYTSV
+520 LRMGETYTGV
-530 GFTILR
+530 GFTVLR

-556 FVTVGSTSDPFT
+556 FVTVGSTLDPFT

-588 PEATTAVLTPIQSY
+588 PEATTALQTPIQSY
-602 VVDEDGRIIYAPDRG
+602 LIDDDGRIIYAPDRG
-617 QHGSGT
+617 QHGAAT

-636 ARNVVFK
+636 TRNVVFK
-643 CGSAVLFDLTD
+643 CGSAVMFDLTD

-685 TPLTLSILVMQIPGY
+685 TPLTLSVLVMQIPGY
-700 STLDSY
+700 SLLDSF

-745 VTLQNQDGYGYCF
+745 VTLENQDGYGYYF
-758 SKEGERLLIKGG
+758 AREGDRLLVKR
-770 IPGMLTE
+770 GMPSMFME

-804 YAIMFNQTLLQMI
+804 YAIMFNQTLLQMA
-817 SRLDYSGFL
+817 SKKDYTGFL
-826 TSALMAWGFSN
+826 TGALMAWGFSS

-851 TSIIIVF
+851 TSIILVF
-858 AIAIP
+858 ALAIP

-883 LTLAVSLAVA
+883 LTLAVALSVA
-893 LLLTAFHPGFGL
+893 LLLTVFHPGFGL

-924 VMFFLSS
+924 VMFFLLS
-931 NFSSGLSRLRKEVLG
+931 NFSTGLSRLRREVLG

-972 KFRTILTML
+972 KFRTVLTML

-1001 LRVTPTPAEI
+1001 LRVTPTSTEVT
-1011 AYNGVLLRTGN
+1011 YNGVLLRTAN
-1022 FAPLNKKL
+1022 FAPLNRKL
-1030 INLVST
+1030 IDLVSI
-1036 YISGE
+1036 YISGKTL
-1041 AQYAPRY
+1041 YAPRY
-1048 WVYLPSTPQEGT
+1048 WVYLPSTPGEGT
-1060 AGVIVIS
+1060 AGTIVIS

-1076 AAVGISSTE
+1076 AAVGISSVE

-1090 KEFEKILVE
+1090 NEFEKILLE
-1099 GSMFKDEEVLSALLP
+1099 GSMFKDEEVFSALLP
-1114 NNLAESLKVKA
+1114 NSLAESLGVKT
-1125 GDYVWVSGFHLRV
+1125 GEYVWVNGFRLKV
-1138 TGILNTTAI
+1138 AGILNTTAV
-1147 LRYVKDSDG
+1147 LAYVKDADG
-1156 FIDVLPMDTY
+1156 FVDVLPMDTY

-1201 LTSVLIP
+1201 LTSVFIP
-1208 IDGMDFEELYQRCGE
+1208 ADRMIFEELYEKCGN

-1305 IIYAVVGSMTGY
+1305 IIYAIVGSMTGY
-1317 LAGISA
+1317 LGGISA

-1330 GIISLPVN
+1330 GLINLPVN
-1338 YTSSFVML
+1338 YTSSFVMI
-1346 AVGLVIA
+1346 AVGLVIV
-1353 LVLAASLYPFYKV
+1353 LVLAASLYPFYRV

-1384 KGDSWEIPIPFRIKE
+1384 KGDSWDIPIPFRIKE
-1399 EDRAAGMA
+1399 DDRAAGMA
-1407 VFLQEYLWNKRI
+1407 VFLHEYLWNKRI
-1419 ERAGVFTVESVDVN
+1419 ERAGVFAVESVEVN

-1455 QDMNVVILKSKTE
+1455 QDMNIVILKSKTE
-1468 QNFLISLSLNRVSGP
+1468 QNFLISMNLTRVSGP

-1504 WNVLNPEEREKYI
+1504 WNVLNPEDREKYI

-1522 RSLLGEK
+1522 RSLVSER

>member
-1 MFKHPAIFNAVKLK
+1 
-15 SSPLRNSLLMI
+15 MI
-26 TTCEKRF
+26 TVRRKNLFVVALILLTASILIAEGERDAVEEKNF
-33 LAIVFLIMLATP
+33 LNQLEVP
-45 LLVVK
+45 V
-50 GSRGTC
+50 
-56 GGEAFL
+56 
-62 SQVEAP
+62 
-68 LVSAD
+68 VSAD
-73 RIRDHV
+73 RIRDYV
-79 SIFSSIQSRFTGYPG
+79 VLFSSIKSRFTGYPG
-94 SLEAARIIM
+94 SLQAARIIAEE
-103 DKFSEYG
+103 FNGFG
-110 LKVSLFN
+110 LKVSFFN
-117 YTALVPYDSGS
+117 YTVLVPYDSGS
-128 FLKVGSRVIK
+128 YMKVGGKVIK
-138 AYGLYPNAVATGLK
+138 AYGLYPNVVATGLK
-152 RASGKLVY
+152 KASGKLVY
-160 AGYGKLEE
+160 AGYGTPEE
-168 LKGLDVNGSIVLL
+168 LNGLDVNGSIVLL

-189 IDMVELGASSIVF
+189 VDMVKLGASGIVF

-219 VPLVTPRIYVV
+219 VPLVTPRIYVT
-230 GKEASELREI
+230 GQEASQLREI
-240 AKNRPEA
+240 ARTNPDA

-253 GWREVQ
+253 EWREVE
-259 AVNVIGEMKGVED
+259 AVNVIGEMRGVED

-277 IITANY
+277 IITVNY
-283 DSGSVVPGVSPGAD
+283 DSGSIVPGFAPGAD
-297 EAIGVSVLLEFI
+297 EAIGVSVMLEFI
-309 RALRQQVFTPRYTIL
+309 RALKQQGFTPRYTVL

-331 WQALSGARSFVEQF
+331 WQALAGARSFVEQF
-345 YFNNSAIGREIFP
+345 YFNNSEIGSTVFP
-358 YIAIDIKISSGS
+358 YLVIDIKISSGS

-375 VFSGMMYSI
+375 VYSGMMYSI
-384 NTRYI
+384 NTQYI
-389 ANKFTQLHGLFTRS
+389 AGRFRDLRLFFTNS
-403 LQSFEKSFP
+403 IKSFIKSFP
-412 DHWEKVRTVNLLGLY
+412 SYGEKVLTSNLYPGLY

-447 LDMEPFELANSIGL
+447 LEMEPFELANSIGL

-467 DVRYRVFTPSDRL
+467 DFRYRVFTPSDKL

-486 NVVPQAQLTFQILFD
+486 NVIPQAQLTFQILFD
-501 LLKAPVEEWYPGSW
+501 LLMAPVEEWYSGSW

-520 LRMGETYTSV
+520 LRMGETYTGV
-530 GFTILR
+530 GFTVLR

-556 FVTVGSTSDPFT
+556 FVTVGSTLDPFT
-568 LMFSKSDSSGFAE
+568 LMFSKSDSLGFAV

-588 PEATTAVLTPIQSY
+588 PEATTALQTPIQSY
-602 VVDEDGRIIYAPDRG
+602 LIDDEGRIIYAPDRG
-617 QHGSGT
+617 QHGAGT

-636 ARNVVFK
+636 TRNVVFK
-643 CGSAVLFDLTD
+643 CGSAVMFDLTD

-685 TPLTLSILVMQIPGY
+685 TPLTISVMVMQIPGY
-700 STLDSY
+700 SILDSF

-745 VTLQNQDGYGYCF
+745 VTLQNQDGYGYYF
-758 SKEGERLLIKGG
+758 AREGDRLLVKGG
-770 IPGMLTE
+770 MPSMFME

-804 YAIMFNQTLLQMI
+804 YAIMFNQTLLQMA
-817 SRLDYSGFL
+817 SKKDYTGFL

-851 TSIIIVF
+851 TSIILVF
-858 AIAIP
+858 ALAIP

-883 LTLAVSLAVA
+883 LTLAVALSVA
-893 LLLTAFHPGFGL
+893 LLLTVFHPGFGL

-924 VMFFLSS
+924 VMFFLFS
-931 NFSSGLSRLRKEVLG
+931 NFSTGLSRLRREVLG

-972 KFRTILTML
+972 KFRTVLTML

-1001 LRVTPTPAEI
+1001 LRVTPTPTEVT
-1011 AYNGVLLRTGN
+1011 YNGVLLRTAN
-1022 FAPLNKKL
+1022 FAPLNRKL
-1030 INLVST
+1030 IDLVSI
-1036 YISGE
+1036 YISGKTL
-1041 AQYAPRY
+1041 YAPRY
-1048 WVYLPSTPQEGT
+1048 WVYLPSTPGEGT
-1060 AGVIVIS
+1060 AGTIVIS

-1076 AAVGISSTE
+1076 AAVGISSVE

-1090 KEFEKILVE
+1090 NEFEKILLE
-1099 GSMFKDEEVLSALLP
+1099 GSMFEDEEVFSALLP
-1114 NNLAESLKVKA
+1114 NSLAESLGVKT
-1125 GDYVWVSGFHLRV
+1125 GEYVWVNGFRLKV
-1138 TGILNTTAI
+1138 TGILNTTAV
-1147 LRYVKDSDG
+1147 LAYVKDADG
-1156 FIDVLPMDTY
+1156 FVDVLPMDTY

-1201 LTSVLIP
+1201 LTSVFIP
-1208 IDGMDFEELYQRCGE
+1208 ADGMVFEELYEKCGD

-1305 IIYAVVGSMTGY
+1305 IIYAIVGSMTGY
-1317 LAGISA
+1317 LGGISA

-1330 GIISLPVN
+1330 GLINLPVN
-1338 YTSSFVML
+1338 YTSSFVMI
-1346 AVGLVIA
+1346 AVGLVIV
-1353 LVLAASLYPFYKV
+1353 LVLAASLYPFYRV

-1384 KGDSWEIPIPFRIKE
+1384 KGDSWDIPIPFRIKE
-1399 EDRAAGMA
+1399 DDRAAGMA
-1407 VFLQEYLWNKRI
+1407 VFLHEYLWNKRI
-1419 ERAGVFTVESVDVN
+1419 ERAGVFTVESVEVN

-1455 QDMNVVILKSKTE
+1455 QDMNIVILKSKTE
-1468 QNFLISLSLNRVSGP
+1468 QNFLISMNLTRVSGP

-1504 WNVLNPEEREKYI
+1504 WNVLNPEDREKYI

-1522 RSLLGEK
+1522 RSLVGEK